1 MAKNLLASRKHYISA
16 YKNDVCIFHRG
27 YDSFARALQ
36 AFAEQ
41 KEKSVDNY
49 ASLAM
54 ASFNGKFFYDCQTAP
69 DHIVFW
75 KGGRKKPFAEYK
87 ADHLVWNG
95 SRFVSRETQGA
106 VPC

>member
-1 MAKNLLASRKHYISA
+1 MAKNLLAPRKHYISA

-54 ASFNGKFFYDCQTAP
+54 ASFNGASLNDCDTAP
-69 DHIVFW
+69 DHVIFW
-75 KGGRKKPFAEYK
+75 KGTRKKPFAEYK
-87 ADHLVWNG
+87 AEHLVWDG
-95 SRFVSRETQGA
+95 FKFVSRETMEA